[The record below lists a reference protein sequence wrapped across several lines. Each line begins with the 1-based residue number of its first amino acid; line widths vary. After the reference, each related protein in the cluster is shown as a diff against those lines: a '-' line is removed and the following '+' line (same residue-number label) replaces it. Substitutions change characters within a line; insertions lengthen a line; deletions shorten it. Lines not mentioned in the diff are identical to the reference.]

1 MKSLRQGL
9 GRQAQEGSFMQ
20 EITHLLRC
28 PLCGGAFSKKENSLV
43 CDKRHC
49 YDIARQGYVNFV
61 PAQKDMFY
69 KKELFE
75 SRAAVFAAGVY
86 THAVERV
93 SAAMN
98 RYVPGDQPVIVDAG
112 CGEGYYT
119 KAVCPGRAMTR
130 IGFDLSKDAVRLA
143 ARGERTAAFFAA
155 DLKRIPLED
164 ACADAVLDIFTPADY
179 AEFKRVLKPEGVL
192 IKLAPRSGYLREL
205 REAAGGLLRR
215 REYDDGDV
223 ARYAE
228 EKMTLLEK
236 ETISYTVDVSQEVV
250 RHLAR
255 MTPML
260 AGVDLSQVDLTGIHG
275 ITIDETMYIG
285 RIK

>member
-1 MKSLRQGL
+1 
-9 GRQAQEGSFMQ
+9 MQ
-20 EITHLLRC
+20 DIIHLLRC
-28 PLCGGAFSKKENSLV
+28 PLCGGAFTKKENSLL
-43 CDKRHC
+43 CEKRHC

-61 PAQKDMFY
+61 PGQKDMFY

-86 THAVERV
+86 APVVSRV
-93 SAAMN
+93 SAAMA
-98 RYVPGDQPVIVDAG
+98 RHIGGEAPVIVDAG

-143 ARGERTAAFFAA
+143 ARGEKTAAFFAA
-155 DLKRIPLED
+155 DLKRIPLAD
-164 ACADAVLDIFTPADY
+164 GCADAVLDIFTPADY
-179 AEFKRVLKPEGVL
+179 AEFKRILKPDGVL
-192 IKLAPRSGYLREL
+192 IKLAPRSGYLHEL

-228 EKMTLLEK
+228 EKMTILEK
-236 ETISYTVDVSQEVV
+236 ETITYTMDVSQETAA
-250 RHLAR
+250 HLAR

-260 AGVDLSQVDLTGIHG
+260 AGVDLTRVDLTGIHS

-285 RIK
+285 RVK